1 MRYKQFLLALLLG
14 IPLIFS
20 SCSDLTKADE
30 KISPGILR
38 VVLESDP
45 ADSTISILGVT
56 YGIGED
62 DSLGINVYQGRAVN
76 VDSSFALLYTNVNS
90 WRQDQHTYNLLKMTD
105 GVLAQHTVFESFVPP
120 GNYKSISMGLE
131 GFHLQVG
138 PYSIPVELKSDL
150 DPVAEFAV
158 DYQME
163 QSRVTEVHILIEPL
177 SSMTR
182 QLDSY
187 VFSRRARVGTVHYL
201 PESEFDEIVAD
212 LPYLINPNDP
222 FGQ

>member
-1 MRYKQFLLALLLG
+1 MRYKQFLLALLLD

-38 VVLESDP
+38 VILESDP

-76 VDSSFALLYTNVNS
+76 VDSNFALLYTNVNS

-105 GVLAQHTVFESFVPP
+105 GVLAQHTVFESFVPQ

-187 VFSRRARVGTVHYL
+187 VFSLRARVGTVHYL